1 MRQFTR
7 LNGRTRMV
15 LRAWRERTVRE
26 KQFLIGEFAHAA
38 GLMPLLMKRR
48 NKQRWTAEDRAQLA
62 RHMQRLSQLT
72 PYLAVFVLPGG
83 LLMLPVLAWWL
94 DRRRNGG
101 RPGATIQR

>member
-1 MRQFTR
+1 MIRFTR
-7 LNGRTRMV
+7 TDGRTRAV
-15 LRAWRERTVRE
+15 LKSWSERAARERH
-26 KQFLIGEFAHAA
+26 FLVSEVSQVK

-48 NKQRWTAEDRAQLA
+48 NNQHWTAEDRAQLA

-101 RPGATIQR
+101 RSGPTVQR